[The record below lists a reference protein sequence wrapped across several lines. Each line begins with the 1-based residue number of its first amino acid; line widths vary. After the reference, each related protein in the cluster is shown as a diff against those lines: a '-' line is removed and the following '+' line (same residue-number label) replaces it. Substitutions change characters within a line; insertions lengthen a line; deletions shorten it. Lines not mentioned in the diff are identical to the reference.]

1 MVKEL
6 IATTTKNE
14 KTTRFLK
21 VLFLS
26 NRTLL
31 SKIFTLVVLKLFFF
45 IFLFEL
51 ISESNK
57 VISWSIFFTDIFKQE
72 FTLNSN

>member
-45 IFLFEL
+45 RFLFEL

>member
-45 IFLFEL
+45 RFLFEL

-57 VISWSIFFTDIFKQE
+57 VISWSFFFTITFKQE
-72 FTLNSN
+72 LTVNSN